1 MSDFFQP
8 ITSFFS
14 IPPTRSFAGIKG
26 YVTISENTTDA
37 VELTQQPVQQ
47 GASIADH
54 QYKKPITLSI
64 QIQFAGAFLGLIGQS
79 LSQVYQSLLQLQN
92 PVPPNVL
99 APFTVVTPK
108 RTYNNMLL
116 VTLGVTT
123 DKKTENVLSVSAT
136 FQECII
142 VPLITTN
149 VPISQL
155 SKPAVNGGVNPA
167 GDRSFLKG
175 IVDAGKQLVAGA
187 PK

>member
-1 MSDFFQP
+1 MSDFLQP

-14 IPPTRSFAGIKG
+14 IPPNRSFGGIKG

-54 QYKKPITLSI
+54 QYKKPISLSI
-64 QIQFAGAFLGLIGQS
+64 QIQFAGAILGFIGQS

-99 APFTVVTPK
+99 TPFDVVTPK
-108 RTYNNMLL
+108 RTYKNMLL

-123 DKKTENVLSVSAT
+123 DRKTENVMAVNAQ

-142 VPLITTN
+142 VPIVTAN
-149 VPISQL
+149 VPVSQL
-155 SKPAVNGGVNPA
+155 AQPQKNSGVQQVGDKSALFSLAQGVGLKP
-167 GDRSFLKG
+167 
-175 IVDAGKQLVAGA
+175 
-187 PK
+187 